1 MMPPPVDDPLARL
14 GRLGLCVMLPYGCR
28 SLSRGSRH
36 NDRLRISA
44 PSVRLAAVSPSM
56 ERCVMARLGG
66 PARSCTSRRLPP
78 TCETVRAAQAMN
90 VRRPACDAQPSI
102 FSEVESR

>member
-1 MMPPPVDDPLARL
+1 MMPPHVYDPLAML
-14 GRLGLCVMLPYGCR
+14 GRLWLSIIFQYCCL
-28 SLSRGSRH
+28 SLSRCSLQ

-44 PSVRLAAVSPSM
+44 TSVRLAAVSPSM

-78 TCETVRAAQAMN
+78 ICETVRAAQVMT
-90 VRRPACDAQPSI
+90 VRRPACDAQLSI
-102 FSEVESR
+102 FSEVERR

>member
-1 MMPPPVDDPLARL
+1 MRPPQAYDPLAML
-14 GRLGLCVMLPYGCR
+14 GCLWLCVMLPYGCL
-28 SLSRGSRH
+28 SLSRGSLQ

-44 PSVRLAAVSPSM
+44 TRVRLAAVSPSM

-66 PARSCTSRRLPP
+66 PASSCTSRRLPP

>member
-1 MMPPPVDDPLARL
+1 MRPPQVDDPRARL
-14 GRLGLCVMLPYGCR
+14 GRLWLCVMLPYGC
-28 SLSRGSRH
+28 LSRSSGSRH

-44 PSVRLAAVSPSM
+44 TRVRLAAVSPSM
-56 ERCVMARLGG
+56 ERGVMARLGG

-78 TCETVRAAQAMN
+78 PCETVRAARVMH

-102 FSEVESR
+102 VSEGESR